1 MQNLN
6 TIPVAGKF
14 FDVASKANTN
24 FLAIKTAIEQL
35 ELSVTRSKGF
45 FSSAT
50 ALTNKY
56 PSPVVGDWAVVQD
69 TSVSPPATY
78 IWQCTTNGTWS
89 NSGTEWPGGSVDL
102 SEYLQ
107 KEDFYDIEEREIT
120 TDITSQFSFTDN
132 KGVLSSNGKLSSN
145 TTYDPSYAHSNFVN
159 IEGATKI
166 KIRLPRK
173 PQKSS
178 SIGVAFYTS
187 NGGYLTA
194 NFISGDKS
202 DSSGS
207 PSALLTQVKELTVPN
222 GAKYVATSWYSS
234 SIISQYGPISSP
246 FLCEIT
252 FTQSVEVDKYA
263 RAADLNTERERI
275 DDIKELEEEFSEW
288 KDDTDELLNGSEN
301 YITFITNATINGKK
315 ITSSSYSSG
324 YGYLANSANASI
336 YIYDLAQY
344 TGKHIYMKYSYV
356 SNAFK
361 YLILSNYTILQSLT
375 SDNQEDLAQ
384 YVLSNGGKGYPAAK
398 ATATLL
404 VPDAPCYLVLNPY
417 VSQYGMPEI
426 SIVED
431 SVEGLVSRVDAI
443 EDSIGGL
450 NGIRQEMREGYVN
463 MNYTSINSVNDV
475 WLKYSSQA
483 PIGPKF
489 GMKMVLPLG
498 SNSIQ
503 SSALYNNILVV
514 LTTTGTTYI
523 IDAETMIVLRSGTL
537 IANDGSHHNSA
548 AFCGEFYDADDD
560 LPILMV
566 MGNQESGDNNAEV
579 LLFRVAESNGI
590 YDITRIGTMY
600 LPLHDETFK
609 NNAGA
614 CNVHFWDGKLLV
626 EYRYANGSSNTI
638 RLATFTMPTI
648 GNNTEV
654 YVPISSLVDDW
665 EVSTS
670 TTMQDSSIDGNT
682 MYIGRA
688 YGMTYYDLLNK
699 QAISTI
705 TPKDINSYFGEM
717 ESNFVYNNRLYMIG
731 YNSSR
736 TVRGIWLLDVR
747 TI

>member
-6 TIPVAGKF
+6 TIPVVGTF
-14 FDVASKANTN
+14 LDVANRANNN

-45 FSSAT
+45 FSSAS
-50 ALTNKY
+50 ALTSRY

-89 NSGTEWPGGSVDL
+89 NSGTEWPGGEVDL
-102 SEYLQ
+102 SEYLP
-107 KEDFYDIEEREIT
+107 KSDFYDIEEQEVT
-120 TDITSQFSFTDN
+120 TVLTSQFSFTDG
-132 KGVLSSNGKLSSN
+132 KGVLQGGKLS
-145 TTYDPSYAHSNFVN
+145 DPYATLAYSNFVN
-159 IEGATKI
+159 IEGA
-166 KIRLPRK
+166 IRIRIRIPRK
-173 PQKSS
+173 PSTNS
-178 SIGVAFYTS
+178 NVGLAFYS
-187 NGGYLTA
+187 A
-194 NFISGDKS
+194 
-202 DSSGS
+202 SGS
-207 PSALLTQVKELTVPN
+207 YSTTNCVGGKRADNAQTPTALGTQTVELDVPS
-222 GAKYVATSWYSS
+222 GAKYIATSWFSTS
-234 SIISQYGPISSP
+234 NLEEHGPIANPFFCEIISVQQTETPI
-246 FLCEIT
+246 
-252 FTQSVEVDKYA
+252 YA
-263 RAADLNTERERI
+263 KEADLYSAKERI
-275 DDIKELEEEFSEW
+275 GGLEDAEEEFSDW

-301 YITFITNATINGKK
+301 YISYMSAAIINGKK
-315 ITSSSYSSG
+315 ITSSSYSNG
-324 YGYLANSANASI
+324 YGYLANSANSNV
-336 YIYDLAQY
+336 YIYDLSPY
-344 TGKHIYMKYSYV
+344 VGKHIHLNFSYV

-361 YLILSNYTILQSLT
+361 YLILSDYTILQSLT
-375 SDNQEDLAQ
+375 SANQSELAQ
-384 YVLSNGGKGYPAAK
+384 YVLANGGKGYPYAK

-417 VSQYGMPEI
+417 VTNYGIPEVNV
-426 SIVED
+426 VED
-431 SVEGLVSRVDAI
+431 SVEGLVSRVGSI
-443 EDSIGGL
+443 ENSIGGL

-463 MNYTSINSVNDV
+463 INYTSVNTVNDV

-498 SNSIQ
+498 SNSMQ
-503 SSALYNNILVV
+503 SSALHNNILVL
-514 LTTTGTTYI
+514 LTTTGSTYI
-523 IDAETMIVLRSGTL
+523 IDVETMTVLRSGTL

-600 LPLHDETFK
+600 LPLHNETFK

-648 GNNTEV
+648 GSNTQV
-654 YVPISSLVDDW
+654 YITATSLIDDW
-665 EVSTS
+665 EALPTN
-670 TTMQDSSIDGNT
+670 TTMQDSSVDGNV
-682 MYIGRA
+682 MYIGSGGG

-705 TPKDINSYFGEM
+705 IPKNINSYFGEM

-736 TVRGIWLLDVR
+736 TVRGIWLFDVR
-747 TI
+747 TT